1 MRPSWLIR
9 RNKGEETSK
18 SQALSWHKGGPGENK
33 GVESDQVLSAWEE
46 RTNNKGKFFD
56 ENKNVI

>member
-9 RNKGEETSK
+9 RNKGEETSE

-33 GVESDQVLSAWEE
+33 GVEPDRVFSCVGGEAITEDLADQFYNQS
-46 RTNNKGKFFD
+46 
-56 ENKNVI
+56 